1 MIKIASAIAVTAFAL
16 STATALGGPDNE
28 MFILHDLAK
37 SPDDVAADIR
47 AYVDNRDDWLFLAQF
62 GLKGGE
68 VLALKVC
75 YLPLGEHIF
84 AAGMHVSAM
93 MPCGHLAFYEE
104 GGQARLSMLNLEFM
118 TTLYPDPNLQRAVEI
133 GAPAFAAMLEEML
146 D

>member
-1 MIKIASAIAVTAFAL
+1 MTKITGAIAAMAFAL
-16 STATALGGPDNE
+16 STATALAGTDNE

-37 SPDDVAADIR
+37 NPDDVAADIR
-47 AYVDNRDDWLFLAQF
+47 DYVDQNDDWLFLAQF

-68 VLALKVC
+68 VLALKIC

-84 AAGMHVSAM
+84 AAGVHVSAM

-104 GGQARLSMLNLEFM
+104 DGQARLSMLNLEFM
-118 TTLYPDPNLQRAVEI
+118 TTLNPDPNLERAVEI
-133 GAPAFAAMLEEML
+133 GAPAFAAMLEELL